1 MNKKIILTT
10 AAVLAT
16 VATAGGVKADEFN
29 GDLTKDSIELTAETG
44 NSTSATEATVSSA
57 QGEHEGNPGN
67 IEGDRAVDEED
78 PSRGSNATSFAKD
91 GDIIRVENPEVVIDQ
106 RGK

>member
-29 GDLTKDSIELTAETG
+29 GDLTKDSIGLTAETG

-78 PSRGSNATSFAKD
+78 PS
-91 GDIIRVENPEVVIDQ
+91 
-106 RGK
+106 

>member
-29 GDLTKDSIELTAETG
+29 GDLTKDSIGLTAETG

-57 QGEHEGNPGN
+57 HGIHAGN
-67 IEGDRAVDEED
+67 
-78 PSRGSNATSFAKD
+78 
-91 GDIIRVENPEVVIDQ
+91 
-106 RGK
+106 